1 MYSGPGRM
9 CSPKFAHIR
18 TIFAPHSHHIRFAP
32 HSHTFAPYSHHIRTT
47 FAHIRTHSQSV
58 CRQCFTPTANEERA
72 RRRAEARQVTLQ
84 EAFGAQPVWPSASAV
99 PPPADRRRALWRMA
113 SDSCAGDRTTICQI
127 CTRFARFA
135 PHSHRIRTYYIR
147 TIFTRIRAYSRKGH
161 SVFAQIRRYSHTFI
175 PIHTCECAKR
185 APLDTVVVWEYG
197 MGSRVSRHS
206 VVVIQ
211 SSRLPLRTSLRSDC
225 TISSHS
231 RSTLVFAV
239 QPSTR
244 CAFSGFPSSCATS
257 VGR

>member
-1 MYSGPGRM
+1 M

-135 PHSHRIRTYYIR
+135 PHSHRIRT
-147 TIFTRIRAYSRKGH
+147 IFAPYSHVFARIRGRATACSHK
-161 SVFAQIRRYSHTFI
+161 FAD
-175 PIHTCECAKR
+175 IHT
-185 APLDTVVVWEYG
+185 
-197 MGSRVSRHS
+197 HS
-206 VVVIQ
+206 YPFTHVNVRKEHLSI
-211 SSRLPLRTSLRSDC
+211 L
-225 TISSHS
+225 
-231 RSTLVFAV
+231 
-239 QPSTR
+239 
-244 CAFSGFPSSCATS
+244 
-257 VGR
+257 